1 MSEIDA
7 IKRALEP
14 VRRLAGSNNQ
24 HVAIKNAAASGVE
37 QKPGSKISENEPSH
51 SEPSAAD
58 LPADAISAEA
68 TTPHVSS
75 PRDVAPHAAEIELKL
90 LVPSDRLADFNDAP
104 IIAANARNK
113 GTRKHLKAVY
123 YDTPKRALRRDGF
136 SFRVRQSGT
145 RFTQT
150 VKTESSSDPLRRGEW
165 EAAVSSMTPDIA
177 LAMPLVSDKLR
188 AELERH
194 PVEPVFSSD
203 IHRHQRLVDLPSGTI
218 EVALDHGHLTS
229 GDRSLPVSEIELELR
244 SGSPSAIWELAL
256 RLAEHG
262 SVKPSIRTKSAR
274 GFDLAEDAPPRAP
287 KPPKLRLDPSISLD
301 EAFSEILRS
310 CLLHLLQSLP
320 AAEDG
325 RDPEGMHQLR
335 VALRR
340 LRSAL
345 DLMRS
350 VVSLTKL
357 DLMRS
362 VVSLTKLDLMRAEA
376 KWLAGSLSGAR
387 DWDVFRQDTLRT
399 VADGCPSVAGFDTL
413 ATLADERRAS
423 CYNKARL
430 ALADRRCSY
439 FVIGLGAWI
448 ESRGWRSDV
457 APEGL
462 AQLAEPAVN
471 FARNILSAQHAKVL
485 KRGRRFKSLPT
496 EQRHRVRLAAK
507 KLRYV
512 ADFLLPL
519 CGHAKSAKRFS
530 HRLAELQQ
538 ELGIYNDMATTT
550 SLLADVNAGSTG
562 SSMAAAAIAGWQAHA
577 MVGVEA
583 RLVKAWS
590 EFAGAKVPWS
600 VDAPE
605 QPIKLVQTNA
615 GWLR

>member
-7 IKRALEP
+7 IKQALEP
-14 VRRLAGSNNQ
+14 VRRLAGSNN
-24 HVAIKNAAASGVE
+24 VTIKNAAASSAE
-37 QKPGSKISENEPSH
+37 PGSGTSDAGPPRGEPS
-51 SEPSAAD
+51 PAD
-58 LPADAISAEA
+58 LPADDMWAEA
-68 TTPHVSS
+68 MTQETAS
-75 PRDVAPHAAEIELKL
+75 PRDVAPHTTEIELKL
-90 LVPSDRLADFNDAP
+90 LVASDRLADFNDAP
-104 IIAANARNK
+104 IIAAHARNK

-123 YDTPKRALRRDGF
+123 YDTPKRALRRSGL
-136 SFRVRQSGT
+136 SFRVRQSGA

-150 VKTESSSDPLRRGEW
+150 VKTETANDPLRRGEW
-165 EAAVSSMTPDIA
+165 EASVPSMAPDVA
-177 LAMPLVSDKLR
+177 LALPFFPEKLR
-188 AELERH
+188 DDLAHHPLEA
-194 PVEPVFSSD
+194 VFTTD
-203 IHRHQRLVDLPSGTI
+203 IRRHQRMVDLPSGTI
-218 EVALDHGHLTS
+218 EIAFDQGQLMS
-229 GDRSLPVSEIELELR
+229 GDRSLPVSEIELELK

-274 GFDLAEDAPPRAP
+274 GFDLAADTPPSAP

-350 VVSLTKL
+350 VVPLN
-357 DLMRS
+357 
-362 VVSLTKLDLMRAEA
+362 KLDLMRAEA

-387 DWDVFRQDTLRT
+387 DWDVFRQETLRT

-413 ATLADERRAS
+413 GELADERRATS
-423 CYNKARL
+423 YDKARL

-448 ESRGWRSDV
+448 EARGWRSEV

-462 AQLAEPAVN
+462 GQLAEPAIN
-471 FARNILSAQHAKVL
+471 FARNILSTQHAKVL
-485 KRGRRFKSLPT
+485 KRGRKFKSLPT
-496 EQRHRVRLAAK
+496 EERHRVRLAAK

-512 ADFLLPL
+512 TDFLLPL
-519 CGHAKSAKRFS
+519 CEQGKSARRFS
-530 HRLAELQQ
+530 RKLADLQQ
-538 ELGIYNDMATTT
+538 ELGIYNDMAVTT
-550 SLLADVNAGSTG
+550 SLLADVDTGSTG
-562 SSMAAAAIAGWQAHA
+562 SGIAAAAIAGWQAHA
-577 MVGVEA
+577 MVGVEG
-583 RLVKAWS
+583 RLLKAWS
-590 EFAGAKVPWS
+590 EFTGAKAPWAI
-600 VDAPE
+600 DAPE
-605 QPIKLVQTNA
+605 QPAKLVTTNA

>member
-7 IKRALEP
+7 IKQALEP

-24 HVAIKNAAASGVE
+24 HAPIKNAATPGLE
-37 QKPGSKISENEPSH
+37 QKPDSEKSDNGPPRSD
-51 SEPSAAD
+51 PP
-58 LPADAISAEA
+58 PADPPTDDVRPEA
-68 TTPHVSS
+68 TADASS
-75 PRDVAPHAAEIELKL
+75 SKNVAPQATEIELKL
-90 LVPSDRLADFNDAP
+90 LVPSDRLASFNDAP
-104 IIAANARNK
+104 IIATNARNK
-113 GTRKHLKAVY
+113 GTRKHLTAVY
-123 YDTPKRALRRDGF
+123 YDTPKRALRRSGL
-136 SFRVRQSGT
+136 SFRVRQSGA

-150 VKTESSSDPLRRGEW
+150 VKAESANDPLRRGEW
-165 EAAVSSMTPDIA
+165 EASVPSMMPDVA
-177 LAMPLVSDKLR
+177 LALPFLPEKLR
-188 AELERH
+188 DDLARDPLEA
-194 PVEPVFSSD
+194 VFTTD
-203 IHRHQRLVDLPSGTI
+203 IRRHQRMVDLPSGTI
-218 EVALDHGHLTS
+218 EIAFDQGHLLS
-229 GDRSLPVSEIELELR
+229 GDRSLPVSEIELELK

-262 SVKPSIRTKSAR
+262 PVKASIRTKSAR
-274 GFDLAEDAPPRAP
+274 GFDLAADTPPSAP

-350 VVSLTKL
+350 VVPLN
-357 DLMRS
+357 
-362 VVSLTKLDLMRAEA
+362 KLDLMRAEA

-387 DWDVFRQDTLRT
+387 DWDVFRQETLRT
-399 VADGCPSVAGFDTL
+399 VADGCPSVAGFDAL
-413 ATLADERRAS
+413 GGLADERRAS
-423 CYNKARL
+423 CYDKARL

-448 ESRGWRSDV
+448 EARGWRSEV
-457 APEGL
+457 SPEGL
-462 AQLAEPAVN
+462 AQLATPAIN

-485 KRGRRFKSLPT
+485 KRGRKFKSLPT
-496 EQRHRVRLAAK
+496 EERHRVRLAAK

-519 CGHAKSAKRFS
+519 CGQRKSARRFS
-530 HRLAELQQ
+530 RKLADLQQ
-538 ELGIYNDMATTT
+538 ELGIYNDMAVTT
-550 SLLADVNAGSTG
+550 SLLADVGAGSIDSG
-562 SSMAAAAIAGWQAHA
+562 MAAAAIAGWQAHA

-583 RLVKAWS
+583 RLLEAWS
-590 EFAGAKVPWS
+590 GFTGAKVPWA

-605 QPIKLVQTNA
+605 QPTQLVQTNA

>member
-14 VRRLAGSNNQ
+14 VRRHAGSNNQ
-24 HVAIKNAAASGVE
+24 HVAIKNAAASGAE
-37 QKPGSKISENEPSH
+37 QQPGSEISDNESPRNELS
-51 SEPSAAD
+51 PAD
-58 LPADAISAEA
+58 LSTDDVRAEA
-68 TTPHVSS
+68 MVPETSS
-75 PRDVAPHAAEIELKL
+75 PRDVAPHTTEIELKL
-90 LVPSDRLADFNDAP
+90 LVASDRLADFNNAP

-113 GTRKHLKAVY
+113 GTRKHFKAVY
-123 YDTPKRALRRDGF
+123 YDTSKRALQRSGL
-136 SFRVRQSGT
+136 SFRVRQSGA

-150 VKTESSSDPLRRGEW
+150 VKAELANDPLRRGEW
-165 EAAVSSMTPDIA
+165 EASVPSFAPDIA
-177 LAMPLVSDKLR
+177 LALPFIPEKLR
-188 AELERH
+188 ADLERH
-194 PVEPVFSSD
+194 PLEAVFTTD
-203 IHRHQRLVDLPSGTI
+203 IRRHQRMVDLPSGTVEI
-218 EVALDHGHLTS
+218 AFDHGQLIS
-229 GDRSLPVSEIELELR
+229 GDRSLPVSEIELELK

-262 SVKPSIRTKSAR
+262 PVKASIRSKSAR
-274 GFDLAEDAPPRAP
+274 GFDLAADKPPTAP

-310 CLLHLLQSLP
+310 CLAHLMQSLP

-350 VVSLTKL
+350 VVSLN
-357 DLMRS
+357 
-362 VVSLTKLDLMRAEA
+362 KLDLMRAEA

-387 DWDVFRQDTLRT
+387 DWDVFRQETLRT
-399 VADGCPSVAGFDTL
+399 VANGCPSVAGFDTL
-413 ATLADERRAS
+413 GALADERRATS
-423 CYNKARL
+423 YDKARL

-448 ESRGWRSDV
+448 EARGWRSEV

-462 AQLAEPAVN
+462 AQLAEPAIN

-485 KRGRRFKSLPT
+485 KRGRKFKSLPT

-519 CGHAKSAKRFS
+519 CGHGKSARRFS
-530 HRLAELQQ
+530 RKLADLQQ

-550 SLLADVNAGSTG
+550 SLLADVDAGSTG
-562 SSMAAAAIAGWQAHA
+562 SGMAAAAIAGWQAHA
-577 MVGVEA
+577 MVGIEA
-583 RLVKAWS
+583 RLLKAWS
-590 EFAGAKVPWS
+590 EFTRAKVPWS
-600 VDAPE
+600 IDAPE
-605 QPIKLVQTNA
+605 EPVKLVQTNA

>member
-1 MSEIDA
+1 MSETGA
-7 IKRALEP
+7 IKRALDP
-14 VRRLAGSNNQ
+14 VQRLAKANGHPVPEGGKKFNSF
-24 HVAIKNAAASGVE
+24 ADPAADEA
-37 QKPGSKISENEPSH
+37 PGSPLPDNASSRAESFQIGL
-51 SEPSAAD
+51 SADEAR
-58 LPADAISAEA
+58 AETTGAEA
-68 TTPHVSS
+68 PPSRDAA
-75 PRDVAPHAAEIELKL
+75 PRATEIELKL
-90 LVPSDRLADFNDAP
+90 TVASDRLADFNDAP

-136 SFRVRQSGT
+136 SLRVRQSGA

-150 VKTESSSDPLRRGEW
+150 VKAEFGNDALRRGEW
-165 EAAVSSMTPDIA
+165 EAAVPSMTPDIA

-188 AELERH
+188 ADLERH
-194 PVEPVFSSD
+194 PVEAVFSSD

-218 EVALDHGHLTS
+218 EVAFDHGHLTC
-229 GDRSLPVSEIELELR
+229 GDRSMPVSEIELELK

-256 RLAEHG
+256 RLAEHD

-274 GFDLAEDAPPRAP
+274 GFDLAADMPPRAP
-287 KPPKLRLDPSISLD
+287 KPPKLRLDPSTSLD
-301 EAFSEILRS
+301 EAFSEILGS

-350 VVSLTKL
+350 VVSLN
-357 DLMRS
+357 
-362 VVSLTKLDLMRAEA
+362 KLDLMRAEA

-387 DWDVFRQDTLRT
+387 DWDVFRQETLRT
-399 VADGCPSVAGFDTL
+399 VADGCPSVAGFDRL
-413 ATLADERRAS
+413 GEFADERRAT
-423 CYNKARL
+423 CYDKARL
-430 ALADRRCSY
+430 ALADRRCQY

-448 ESRGWRSDV
+448 EARGWRSEV

-462 AQLAEPAVN
+462 AQLAEPAIN
-471 FARNILSAQHAKVL
+471 FARNILSAQHAKML

-496 EQRHRVRLAAK
+496 EERHRVRLAAK

-519 CGHAKSAKRFS
+519 CGQRKSARRFS
-530 HRLAELQQ
+530 RRLADLQQ

-550 SLLADVNAGSTG
+550 SLLADVDAGSTG
-562 SSMAAAAIAGWQAHA
+562 SGMAAAAIAGWQAHA
-577 MVGVEA
+577 MVGIEA
-583 RLVKAWS
+583 RLLKAWS
-590 EFAGAKVPWS
+590 EFTAAKVPWS
-600 VDAPE
+600 VDA
-605 QPIKLVQTNA
+605 QAQSVKLVQTNA

>member
-7 IKRALEP
+7 IKGALEP
-14 VRRLAGSNNQ
+14 RRRLAVPHNHQ
-24 HVAIKNAAASGVE
+24 AAFKNAATSGVE
-37 QKPGSKISENEPSH
+37 QKPGSDISDNEPPRSG
-51 SEPSAAD
+51 PI
-58 LPADAISAEA
+58 PAEA
-68 TTPHVSS
+68 APDDSS
-75 PRDVAPHAAEIELKL
+75 PRDGVPHAEIELKL
-90 LVPSDRLADFNDAP
+90 LVDSDRLADFSNAP

-123 YDTPKRALRRDGF
+123 YDTPKRALRRGGF

-150 VKTESSSDPLRRGEW
+150 VKTESSNDPLRRGEW
-165 EAAVSSMTPDIA
+165 EAAVPSMAPDIA
-177 LAMPLVSDKLR
+177 LAMPLVPDKLR

-194 PVEPVFSSD
+194 PVEAVFSSD

-218 EVALDHGHLTS
+218 DVAFDHGHLTS

-244 SGSPSAIWELAL
+244 NGSPSAIWELAL

-262 SVKPSIRTKSAR
+262 LVKPSIRTKSAR
-274 GFDLAEDAPPRAP
+274 GFDLAADTPPRAP
-287 KPPKLRLDPSISLD
+287 KPPKLRLDSSTSLD
-301 EAFSEILRS
+301 EAFSEIMRS
-310 CLLHLLQSLP
+310 CLSHLLQSLP
-320 AAEDG
+320 SAEDG
-325 RDPEGMHQLR
+325 RDPEGMHQVR

-350 VVSLTKL
+350 VVSLPKL
-357 DLMRS
+357 GLMR
-362 VVSLTKLDLMRAEA
+362 TEA
-376 KWLAGSLSGAR
+376 KWLAGCLSGAR
-387 DWDVFRQDTLRT
+387 DWDVFRQETLRT

-413 ATLADERRAS
+413 GALADDRRAA
-423 CYNKARL
+423 CYDAAHL
-430 ALADRRCSY
+430 ALADRRCQY

-448 ESRGWRSDV
+448 EARGWRSEV
-457 APEGL
+457 APDGL
-462 AQLAEPAVN
+462 AQLAEPAIN

-496 EQRHRVRLAAK
+496 EERHRVRLAAK

-519 CGHAKSAKRFS
+519 CGHGKSAKRFS
-530 HRLAELQQ
+530 RRLADLQQ
-538 ELGIYNDMATTT
+538 QLGIYNDMATTS
-550 SLLADVNAGSTG
+550 SLLADIDPETTG
-562 SSMAAAAIAGWQAHA
+562 SGMAAAAIAGWQAHA

-583 RLVKAWS
+583 RLLKAWS
-590 EFAGAKVPWS
+590 EFSGAKVPWS
-600 VDAPE
+600 IDAPE
-605 QPIKLVQTNA
+605 HQAKLAQANA

>member
-1 MSEIDA
+1 MSETGA

-14 VRRLAGSNNQ
+14 VQRLAKAHGHPVPDDGRRLDSLAVP
-24 HVAIKNAAASGVE
+24 VANE
-37 QKPGSKISENEPSH
+37 TPGSAFPDDESSRNES
-51 SEPSAAD
+51 
-58 LPADAISAEA
+58 ISADEA
-68 TTPHVSS
+68 RTESTAPES
-75 PRDVAPHAAEIELKL
+75 PPSRDAAPRATEIELKL
-90 LVPSDRLADFNDAP
+90 LVDTDRLADFNDAP
-104 IIAANARNK
+104 VIAANARNK
-113 GTRKHLKAVY
+113 GTRKHLRAVY
-123 YDTPKRALRRDGF
+123 YDTSKHALQRSGL
-136 SFRVRQSGT
+136 SFRVRQSGA

-150 VKTESSSDPLRRGEW
+150 VKAEVTNDPLRRGEW
-165 EAAVSSMTPDIA
+165 EASVPSFAPDIA
-177 LAMPLVSDKLR
+177 LALPFIPEKLR
-188 AELERH
+188 ADLERH
-194 PVEPVFSSD
+194 PLEAVFTTD
-203 IHRHQRLVDLPSGTI
+203 IRRHQRMVDLPSGTVEI
-218 EVALDHGHLTS
+218 AFDQGHLIS

-244 SGSPSAIWELAL
+244 SGSPSTIWELAL

-274 GFDLAEDAPPRAP
+274 GFDLAADTPAQAP
-287 KPPKLRLDPSISLD
+287 KPPKLRLGPLISLD

-350 VVSLTKL
+350 VVPLN
-357 DLMRS
+357 
-362 VVSLTKLDLMRAEA
+362 KLDLMRAEA

-387 DWDVFRQDTLRT
+387 DWDVFRQETLRT

-413 ATLADERRAS
+413 GEIADERRAAG
-423 CYNKARL
+423 YDKARL
-430 ALADRRCSY
+430 ALADRRCQY

-448 ESRGWRSDV
+448 EARGWRSEV
-457 APEGL
+457 APEHL
-462 AQLAEPAVN
+462 AQLAEPAIN
-471 FARNILSAQHAKVL
+471 FARNILSSQHTKVL

-496 EQRHRVRLAAK
+496 EDRHRVRLAAK

-519 CGHAKSAKRFS
+519 CGHGKSAKRFS
-530 HRLAELQQ
+530 RRLADLQQ

-550 SLLADVNAGSTG
+550 SLLADVDAGSTG
-562 SSMAAAAIAGWQAHA
+562 SGMAAAAIAGWQAHA

-583 RLVKAWS
+583 RLLKAWS
-590 EFAGAKVPWS
+590 GFTGAKVPWS

-605 QPIKLVQTNA
+605 QPINLVQTKA

>member
-1 MSEIDA
+1 MSETGA
-7 IKRALEP
+7 IKRVLDPIQRLAKANSHAVPEDRKKFGDSAVPAGEAPGSAISDHASSRNESSQIGLSADEALEETSAP
-14 VRRLAGSNNQ
+14 
-24 HVAIKNAAASGVE
+24 AA
-37 QKPGSKISENEPSH
+37 PPSR
-51 SEPSAAD
+51 
-58 LPADAISAEA
+58 DA
-68 TTPHVSS
+68 
-75 PRDVAPHAAEIELKL
+75 APHTTEIELKL
-90 LVPSDRLADFNDAP
+90 TVASDRLADFNDTP

-136 SFRVRQSGT
+136 SLRVRQSGA

-150 VKTESSSDPLRRGEW
+150 VKAEFGNDPLRRGEW
-165 EAAVSSMTPDIA
+165 EAAVPSMTPDIA

-188 AELERH
+188 ADLERH
-194 PVEPVFSSD
+194 SVEAVFSSD

-218 EVALDHGHLTS
+218 EVAFDHGHLTS
-229 GDRSLPVSEIELELR
+229 GDRSMPVSEIELELKG
-244 SGSPSAIWELAL
+244 GSPSAIWELAL

-274 GFDLAEDAPPRAP
+274 GFDLAADMPPRAP
-287 KPPKLRLDPSISLD
+287 KPPKLRLDPSTSLD
-301 EAFSEILRS
+301 EAFSEILGS

-350 VVSLTKL
+350 VVSLN
-357 DLMRS
+357 
-362 VVSLTKLDLMRAEA
+362 KLDLMRAEA

-387 DWDVFRQDTLRT
+387 DWDVFRQETLRT
-399 VADGCPSVAGFDTL
+399 VADGCPSVTGFDTL
-413 ATLADERRAS
+413 GELADERRAT
-423 CYNKARL
+423 CYDKARF
-430 ALADRRCSY
+430 ALADRRCQY

-448 ESRGWRSDV
+448 DARGWRSEV

-462 AQLAEPAVN
+462 AQLAEPAIN
-471 FARNILSAQHAKVL
+471 FARNILSTQHAKVL

-496 EQRHRVRLAAK
+496 EERHRVRLAAK

-519 CGHAKSAKRFS
+519 CGQRKSARRFS
-530 HRLAELQQ
+530 RRLADLQQ

-550 SLLADVNAGSTG
+550 SLLADVDAGSTG
-562 SSMAAAAIAGWQAHA
+562 SGMAAAAIAGWQAHA
-577 MVGVEA
+577 MVGIEA
-583 RLVKAWS
+583 RLLKAWS
-590 EFAGAKVPWS
+590 EFTTAKVPWS
-600 VDAPE
+600 VEAQG
-605 QPIKLVQTNA
+605 QPAKLVQTNA

>member
-24 HVAIKNAAASGVE
+24 HIAAKHTAASGAE
-37 QKPGSKISENEPSH
+37 QKPGSETSGDELPH
-51 SEPSAAD
+51 SKSASAG
-58 LPADAISAEA
+58 LPADVAPAGVATAEA
-68 TTPHVSS
+68 VSPS
-75 PRDVAPHAAEIELKL
+75 AVAPHVTEIELKL
-90 LVPSDRLADFNDAP
+90 LVASDRLADFNDAP
-104 IIAANARNK
+104 IIAANARNN

-123 YDTPKRALRRDGF
+123 YDTPKRALRRAGF

-150 VKTESSSDPLRRGEW
+150 VKTEPSTDPLRRGEW
-165 EAAVSSMTPDIA
+165 EATVPSIAPDIA

-188 AELERH
+188 AELARH
-194 PVEPVFSSD
+194 PVEAVFRSD
-203 IHRHQRLVDLPSGTI
+203 IHRHQRLVDLPSGTV
-218 EVALDHGHLTS
+218 EVAFDRGQLTS
-229 GDRSLPVSEIELELR
+229 GDRSLPVSEIELELK
-244 SGSPSAIWELAL
+244 SGSPSAVWELAR
-256 RLAEHG
+256 RLAEHDQ
-262 SVKPSIRTKSAR
+262 VKASIRTKSAR
-274 GFDLAEDAPPRAP
+274 GFDLAADAPPRAP

-310 CLLHLLQSLP
+310 CFLHLLQSLP

-350 VVSLTKL
+350 VVS
-357 DLMRS
+357 
-362 VVSLTKLDLMRAEA
+362 VAKLDLMRAEA
-376 KWLAGSLSGAR
+376 KWLTGRLSGAR

-399 VADGCPSVAGFDTL
+399 VADGCPSVAGFDAL
-413 ATLADERRAS
+413 GVLADERRVA
-423 CYNKARL
+423 CYEQAHL
-430 ALADRRCSY
+430 ALADRRCQY

-448 ESRGWRSDV
+448 EARGWRSDV
-457 APEGL
+457 ASEGL
-462 AQLAEPAVN
+462 GQLAEPAVN
-471 FARNILSAQHAKVL
+471 FARNVLSAQHAKVL
-485 KRGRRFKSLPT
+485 KRGRKFKSLPT
-496 EQRHRVRLAAK
+496 EERHRVRLAAK

-519 CGHAKSAKRFS
+519 CGHGKSAKRFS
-530 HRLAELQQ
+530 RRLAVLQQ
-538 ELGIYNDMATTT
+538 ELGIYNDMATTS
-550 SLLADVNAGSTG
+550 SLLAEVGAKTTDSGT
-562 SSMAAAAIAGWQAHA
+562 AAAAIAGWQAHA
-577 MVGVEA
+577 IVAVEA
-583 RLVKAWS
+583 RLLKAWS
-590 EFAGAKVPWS
+590 EFTVAKVPWS
-600 VDAPE
+600 TDAPE

>member
-1 MSEIDA
+1 MSETGA

-14 VRRLAGSNNQ
+14 VQRLAKAHGHPVPDDGRRLDSLAVP
-24 HVAIKNAAASGVE
+24 VANE
-37 QKPGSKISENEPSH
+37 TPGSAFPDDESSRNES
-51 SEPSAAD
+51 
-58 LPADAISAEA
+58 ISADEA
-68 TTPHVSS
+68 RTESTAPES
-75 PRDVAPHAAEIELKL
+75 PPSRDAAPRATEIELKL
-90 LVPSDRLADFNDAP
+90 LVDTDRLADFNDAP
-104 IIAANARNK
+104 VIAANARNK
-113 GTRKHLKAVY
+113 GTRKHLRAVY
-123 YDTPKRALRRDGF
+123 YDTSKHALQRSGL
-136 SFRVRQSGT
+136 SFRVRQSGA

-150 VKTESSSDPLRRGEW
+150 VKAEVANDPLRRGEW
-165 EAAVSSMTPDIA
+165 EASVPSFAPDIA
-177 LAMPLVSDKLR
+177 LALPFIPEKLR
-188 AELERH
+188 ADLERH
-194 PVEPVFSSD
+194 PLEAVFTTD
-203 IHRHQRLVDLPSGTI
+203 IRRHQRMVDLPSGTVEI
-218 EVALDHGHLTS
+218 AFDQGHLIS

-244 SGSPSAIWELAL
+244 SGSPSTIWELAL

-274 GFDLAEDAPPRAP
+274 GFDLAADTPAQAP
-287 KPPKLRLDPSISLD
+287 KPPKLRLGPSISLD

-350 VVSLTKL
+350 VVPLN
-357 DLMRS
+357 
-362 VVSLTKLDLMRAEA
+362 KLDLMRAEA

-387 DWDVFRQDTLRT
+387 DWDVFRQETLRT

-413 ATLADERRAS
+413 GEIADERRAAG
-423 CYNKARL
+423 YDKARL
-430 ALADRRCSY
+430 ALADRRCQY

-448 ESRGWRSDV
+448 EARGWRSEV
-457 APEGL
+457 APEHL
-462 AQLAEPAVN
+462 AQLAEPAIN
-471 FARNILSAQHAKVL
+471 FARNILSSQHTKVL

-496 EQRHRVRLAAK
+496 EDRHRVRLAAK

-519 CGHAKSAKRFS
+519 CGHGKSAKRFS
-530 HRLAELQQ
+530 RRLADLQQ

-550 SLLADVNAGSTG
+550 SLLADVDAGSTG
-562 SSMAAAAIAGWQAHA
+562 SGMAAAAIAGWQAHA

-583 RLVKAWS
+583 RLLKAWS
-590 EFAGAKVPWS
+590 GFTGAKVPWS

-605 QPIKLVQTNA
+605 QPINLVQTKA

>member
-1 MSEIDA
+1 MSETGA

-14 VRRLAGSNNQ
+14 VERLAKANGHPIPEDGKKSSSF
-24 HVAIKNAAASGVE
+24 VVPAAGEA
-37 QKPGSKISENEPSH
+37 PGSAFPDNASSH
-51 SEPSAAD
+51 DESLQAGLSAD
-58 LPADAISAEA
+58 DARAEA
-68 TTPHVSS
+68 TAPETPPSRDAV
-75 PRDVAPHAAEIELKL
+75 PRATEIELKL
-90 LVPSDRLADFNDAP
+90 LVASDRLAAFNDAP
-104 IIAANARNK
+104 IIATNARNK

-136 SFRVRQSGT
+136 SFRVRQSGA

-150 VKTESSSDPLRRGEW
+150 VKAESGNDPLRRGEW
-165 EAAVSSMTPDIA
+165 EAAVPSMTPDIA
-177 LAMPLVSDKLR
+177 LALPLVSDKLR
-188 AELERH
+188 TDLERH
-194 PVEPVFSSD
+194 PVEAVFSSD

-218 EVALDHGHLTS
+218 EVAFDQGHLTS
-229 GDRSLPVSEIELELR
+229 GDRSLPVSEIELELK

-274 GFDLAEDAPPRAP
+274 GFDLAADTPPRAP
-287 KPPKLRLDPSISLD
+287 KPPKLRLDSSTSLD

-350 VVSLTKL
+350 VVSLN
-357 DLMRS
+357 
-362 VVSLTKLDLMRAEA
+362 KLDLMRAEA
-376 KWLAGSLSGAR
+376 KWLAANLSGAR
-387 DWDVFRQDTLRT
+387 DWDVFRQETLRT
-399 VADGCPSVAGFDTL
+399 VADGCPSVTGFDTL
-413 ATLADERRAS
+413 GDLADERRAT
-423 CYNKARL
+423 CYDNARL
-430 ALADRRCSY
+430 ALADRRCQY

-448 ESRGWRSDV
+448 EARGWRSEV

-462 AQLAEPAVN
+462 AQLAEPAIN

-496 EQRHRVRLAAK
+496 EERHRVRLAAK

-519 CGHAKSAKRFS
+519 CGQRKSARRFS
-530 HRLAELQQ
+530 RRLADLQQ
-538 ELGIYNDMATTT
+538 ELGVYNDMATTT
-550 SLLADVNAGSTG
+550 SLLADVDAGTTG
-562 SSMAAAAIAGWQAHA
+562 SGMAAAAIAGWQAHA
-577 MVGVEA
+577 MVGIEA
-583 RLVKAWS
+583 RLLKAWS
-590 EFAGAKVPWS
+590 EFTRAKAPWS
-600 VDAPE
+600 VDAQE
-605 QPIKLVQTNA
+605 QPAKLVQTNA

>member
-1 MSEIDA
+1 MSETGA
-7 IKRALEP
+7 IKRAFETVQPPTRTNGHP
-14 VRRLAGSNNQ
+14 VPVDGKKINS
-24 HVAIKNAAASGVE
+24 AAASGPG
-37 QKPGSKISENEPSH
+37 PGSGFPDNELSSSESFQAEI
-51 SEPSAAD
+51 
-58 LPADAISAEA
+58 PADATRAETTAQEIS
-68 TTPHVSS
+68 PS
-75 PRDVAPHAAEIELKL
+75 RDVVPRATEIELKL
-90 LVPSDRLADFNDAP
+90 LVDADRLADFSNASV
-104 IIAANARNK
+104 IAANARNK

-123 YDTPKRALRRDGF
+123 YDTPKHALQRNGL
-136 SFRVRQSGT
+136 SFRVRQSGA

-150 VKTESSSDPLRRGEW
+150 VKAESGNDPLRRGEW
-165 EAAVSSMTPDIA
+165 EANVPSMTPDVA
-177 LAMPLVSDKLR
+177 LALPFLPEKLR
-188 AELERH
+188 ADLARH
-194 PVEPVFSSD
+194 PLEAVFTTD
-203 IHRHQRLVDLPSGTI
+203 IRRHQRMVDLPSGTI
-218 EVALDHGHLTS
+218 EIAFDQGHLTS
-229 GDRSLPVSEIELELR
+229 GDRSLPLSEIELELK

-274 GFDLAEDAPPRAP
+274 GFGLAADTPPRAP

-350 VVSLTKL
+350 VVSLNKL
-357 DLMRS
+357 DLLR
-362 VVSLTKLDLMRAEA
+362 TEA

-387 DWDVFRQDTLRT
+387 DWDVFRQETLRT

-413 ATLADERRAS
+413 GELAEERRAT
-423 CYNKARL
+423 CYDKARL

-448 ESRGWRSDV
+448 EARGWRSEV

-462 AQLAEPAVN
+462 AQLAEPAIN

-496 EQRHRVRLAAK
+496 EERHRVRLAAK

-519 CGHAKSAKRFS
+519 CGQRKSTRRFS
-530 HRLAELQQ
+530 RGLADLQQ
-538 ELGIYNDMATTT
+538 ELGVYNDMATTK
-550 SLLADVNAGSTG
+550 SLLADVDTASAGG
-562 SSMAAAAIAGWQAHA
+562 GMAAAAIAGWQAHA
-577 MVGVEA
+577 MVGIEA
-583 RLVKAWS
+583 RLLKAWS
-590 EFAGAKVPWS
+590 EFARTKAPWS
-600 VDAPE
+600 VGTQE
-605 QPIKLVQTNA
+605 QPAKVLQTPS

>member
-1 MSEIDA
+1 MSDIDA
-7 IKRALEP
+7 IKQALEP

-24 HVAIKNAAASGVE
+24 HVAIKNAADSGAE
-37 QKPGSKISENEPSH
+37 QKPGSEISD
-51 SEPSAAD
+51 SESPRGELS
-58 LPADAISAEA
+58 PADDVRAEA
-68 TTPHVSS
+68 TAPEASS
-75 PRDVAPHAAEIELKL
+75 PRDVAPHTTEIELKL
-90 LVPSDRLADFNDAP
+90 LVASDRLADFNDAP

-113 GTRKHLKAVY
+113 GTRKHLKALY
-123 YDTPKRALRRDGF
+123 YDTPKRALQRSGL
-136 SFRVRQSGT
+136 SFRVRQSGA

-150 VKTESSSDPLRRGEW
+150 VKAELANDPLRRGEW
-165 EAAVSSMTPDIA
+165 EASVPSFAPDIA
-177 LAMPLVSDKLR
+177 LALPFIPEKLR
-188 AELERH
+188 ADLERH
-194 PVEPVFSSD
+194 PLEAVFTTD
-203 IHRHQRLVDLPSGTI
+203 IRRHQRMVDLPSGTVEI
-218 EVALDHGHLTS
+218 AFDQGQLIS
-229 GDRSLPVSEIELELR
+229 GDRSLPVSEIELELK
-244 SGSPSAIWELAL
+244 SGSPSAILELAL

-262 SVKPSIRTKSAR
+262 AVKASIRSKSAR
-274 GFDLAEDAPPRAP
+274 GFDLAADKPPAAP

-310 CLLHLLQSLP
+310 CLTHLLQSLP

-350 VVSLTKL
+350 VVSLN
-357 DLMRS
+357 
-362 VVSLTKLDLMRAEA
+362 KLDLMRAEA

-387 DWDVFRQDTLRT
+387 DWDVFRQETLRT

-413 ATLADERRAS
+413 GALADERRAAS
-423 CYNKARL
+423 YDKARL

-448 ESRGWRSDV
+448 EARGWRSEV

-462 AQLAEPAVN
+462 AQLAEPAIN

-485 KRGRRFKSLPT
+485 KRGRKFKSLPT
-496 EQRHRVRLAAK
+496 EERHRVRLAAK

-519 CGHAKSAKRFS
+519 CGHSKSTRRFS
-530 HRLAELQQ
+530 RRLADLQQ

-550 SLLADVNAGSTG
+550 SLLADVGAEATGGSV
-562 SSMAAAAIAGWQAHA
+562 AAAAIAGWQAHA
-577 MVGVEA
+577 MVGIEA
-583 RLVKAWS
+583 RLLKAWS
-590 EFAGAKVPWS
+590 EFTGAKVPWS
-600 VDAPE
+600 IDAPE
-605 QPIKLVQTNA
+605 QPVKLVQTNA

>member
-1 MSEIDA
+1 MSETGA

-14 VRRLAGSNNQ
+14 VQRLA
-24 HVAIKNAAASGVE
+24 KASGHPIAEEGKKSSFVVPAIG
-37 QKPGSKISENEPSH
+37 KAPGSVLPDNASSH
-51 SEPSAAD
+51 TESLHTESLLAGLSGDEARAKTPASEPPPSR
-58 LPADAISAEA
+58 DAGPP
-68 TTPHVSS
+68 TT
-75 PRDVAPHAAEIELKL
+75 EIELKL
-90 LVPSDRLADFNDAP
+90 IVAPDRLAGFNDAP
-104 IIAANARNK
+104 IIATNMRNK

-136 SFRVRQSGT
+136 SFRVRQSGA

-150 VKTESSSDPLRRGEW
+150 VKAEFGNDPLRRGEW
-165 EAAVSSMTPDIA
+165 EAAVPSMAPDIA
-177 LAMPLVSDKLR
+177 LVMPLVSDKLR
-188 AELERH
+188 ADLERH
-194 PVEPVFSSD
+194 PVEAVFSSD
-203 IHRHQRLVDLPSGTI
+203 VHRHQRLVDLPSGTI
-218 EVALDHGHLTS
+218 EVAFDQGYLTS
-229 GDRSLPVSEIELELR
+229 GDRSLPVSEIELELK

-274 GFDLAEDAPPRAP
+274 GFDLAADTPPRAP
-287 KPPKLRLDPSISLD
+287 KPPKLRLDPSTSLD

-350 VVSLTKL
+350 VVSLNKL
-357 DLMRS
+357 DL
-362 VVSLTKLDLMRAEA
+362 LRAEA

-399 VADGCPSVAGFDTL
+399 VADGCPSVAGFDML
-413 ATLADERRAS
+413 GELADERRAA
-423 CYNKARL
+423 CYDKARL
-430 ALADRRCSY
+430 ALADRRCQY
-439 FVIGLGAWI
+439 FVIRLGAWI
-448 ESRGWRSDV
+448 EARGWRIEV

-462 AQLAEPAVN
+462 AQLAEPAIN

-485 KRGRRFKSLPT
+485 KRGRRFKSLPM
-496 EQRHRVRLAAK
+496 EERHRVRLAAK
-507 KLRYV
+507 KLRYI

-519 CGHAKSAKRFS
+519 CGQRKSARRFAR
-530 HRLAELQQ
+530 RLADLQQ
-538 ELGIYNDMATTT
+538 ELGVYNDMATTT
-550 SLLADVNAGSTG
+550 SLLADVDATSTG
-562 SSMAAAAIAGWQAHA
+562 GMAAAAIAGWQAHA
-577 MVGVEA
+577 MVGIEA
-583 RLVKAWS
+583 RLLKAWS
-590 EFAGAKVPWS
+590 EFTGAKVPWS
-600 VDAPE
+600 VDAQE
-605 QPIKLVQTNA
+605 QPAKLVQANA